1 MISAS
6 IWQQDLDTTDPT
18 LRPKQNKIWNVE
30 SESILCLE
38 GISTHLYVLIDISMG
53 SSCCK
58 EGEEGE
64 WDEVA
69 EEEASSWW
77 LLNILS

>member
-1 MISAS
+1 M
-6 IWQQDLDTTDPT
+6 
-18 LRPKQNKIWNVE
+18 
-30 SESILCLE
+30 C
-38 GISTHLYVLIDISMG
+38 VLIVLLDISMG

-77 LLNILS
+77 PEEIFPKNVDNQLKKFNDKL